1 MPSRRSTA
9 RAAHAPPPVLRPPQ
23 LELFPDPPRVEGLD
37 PRRVGGAG
45 TRVQGVWLVRYRSER
60 AAHRV
65 FHDRH
70 GWYCETHG
78 ARCPAVEEA
87 RAFAGPL
94 GRSGPPGPLD
104 HLSPETLDLFG
115 APR

>member
-1 MPSRRSTA
+1 MPRRLSGSSSSPA
-9 RAAHAPPPVLRPPQ
+9 PVVRAPQ
-23 LELFPDPPRVEGLD
+23 LELFPDPPRVEPLD
-37 PRRVGGAG
+37 PRRIGGRG
-45 TRVQGVWLVRYRSER
+45 TRVLGVWLVRYRGEG

-78 ARCPAVEEA
+78 PRCPAVAEA
-87 RAFAGPL
+87 HAAAGPL

-104 HLSPETLDLFG
+104 HLSPETLDLF
-115 APR
+115 AVER